1 MKTKLFFG
9 VLLLLFISV
18 SAGAVE
24 VVFDKN
30 YKTENMKIE
39 DDYIFFGRELVFSG
53 NTEDLIFMG
62 RDLDFT
68 GKTKLGLF
76 AFGKEIMV
84 NGKVGNGIASAGE
97 NISIQGEIKGTNF
110 MAGRRVVIQE
120 GAILNGT
127 VFTGAAELIIRG
139 KVNGDLYVGAG
150 KVTIENTVNG
160 NIKARTGRL
169 MILGEGKVNG
179 NLTYTSDKELSK
191 EELAKV
197 TGSVNFE
204 KNETS
209 KAGRF
214 FKSSGFWKFSF
225 LIKLLFLVA
234 FIASGLLFLFLP
246 PTRVL
251 ENQRPNDKFW
261 FTSLYGLIPLF
272 MYPAL
277 IVVSALL
284 VITLPLTGVLLL
296 SIIPIFFITKVL
308 GVTML
313 GQYLSGLF
321 KIKKE
326 NRFLF
331 FLIGMVCLAIFT
343 FIPFI
348 NFLFAIFIASLGFG
362 LITSYMFKLKTI

>member
-30 YKTENMKIE
+30 FKTENMKIE
-39 DDYIFFGRELVFSG
+39 DDYIFFGRKLVFSG

-68 GKTKLGLF
+68 GKTKLGIF

-84 NGKVGNGIASAGE
+84 NGKVGNG
-97 NISIQGEIKGTNF
+97 
-110 MAGRRVVIQE
+110 
-120 GAILNGT
+120 
-127 VFTGAAELIIRG
+127 
-139 KVNGDLYVGAG
+139 
-150 KVTIENTVNG
+150 
-160 NIKARTGRL
+160 IKARTGRL

-225 LIKLLFLVA
+225 LIKLFILVA

-277 IVVSALL
+277 IVISALL
-284 VITLPLTGVLLL
+284 VITLPLTVVLLL
-296 SIIPIFFITKVL
+296 AIIPIFFITKVL

-362 LITSYMFKLKTI
+362 LITSYIFKLKTV

>member
-9 VLLLLFISV
+9 VLLIFFMSV

-24 VVFDKN
+24 VVFDKDF
-30 YKTENMKIE
+30 KTESMKIE
-39 DDYIFFGRELVFSG
+39 DDYIYFGRKLDFSG

-68 GKTKLGLF
+68 GKTKLGLI
-76 AFGKEIMV
+76 AFGQEIMV
-84 NGKVGNGIASAGE
+84 NGKVGNGVTSAGE
-97 NISIQGEIKGTNF
+97 NISLQGEIKGTNF
-110 MAGRRVVIQE
+110 MAGRRIVIQE
-120 GAILNGT
+120 GAIVNGPI
-127 VFTGAAELIIRG
+127 FTGAAELIIRG

-150 KVTIENTVNG
+150 KIIIENTVNG

-169 MILGEGKVNG
+169 MIRDEGKVNG

-204 KNETS
+204 KNES
-209 KAGRF
+209 RRAGRF
-214 FKSSGFWKFSF
+214 FKGSGFWKFS
-225 LIKLLFLVA
+225 LIFKLFFLVA

-246 PTRVL
+246 PTKVL
-251 ENQRPNDKFW
+251 ENQRANDKFW

-272 MYPAL
+272 MYPAV
-277 IVVSALL
+277 IVISALL

-296 SIIPIFFITKVL
+296 AIIPIFFITKVL

-321 KIKKE
+321 KIKKV

-331 FLIGMVCLAIFT
+331 FLIGIVCLAIFT
-343 FIPFI
+343 FIPYL

-362 LITSYMFKLKTI
+362 LIISHIFKLKTV

>member
-9 VLLLLFISV
+9 VLLIFFISV

-24 VVFDKN
+24 VVFDRDF
-30 YKTENMKIE
+30 KTENMKIE
-39 DDYIFFGRELVFSG
+39 DDYIYFGRKLDFSG

-68 GKTKLGLF
+68 GKSRLGLF

-84 NGKVGNGIASAGE
+84 NGKVGNGITSAGE
-97 NISIQGEIKGTNF
+97 NISIQGEIKGSNF
-110 MAGRRVVIQE
+110 LAGRRIVIQE
-120 GAILNGT
+120 GAILNGP

-160 NIKARTGRL
+160 NIKAYTGRL

-179 NLTYTSDKELSK
+179 DLSYTSDKEISK

-197 TGSVNFE
+197 TGSVNFQ
-204 KNETS
+204 KKETRR
-209 KAGRF
+209 AGRF
-214 FKSSGFWKFSF
+214 FKSCRLWEYSF
-225 LIKLLFLVA
+225 IIKIFFLVA

-246 PTRVL
+246 PTKVL
-251 ENQRPNDKFW
+251 ENQRANDKFW
-261 FTSLYGLIPLF
+261 LTSLYGLIPLF

-277 IVVSALL
+277 IVISALL
-284 VITLPLTGVLLL
+284 VITLPLSAVLLL
-296 SIIPIFFITKVL
+296 AIIPISFITKVL

-321 KIKKE
+321 KIKKV

-331 FLIGMVCLAIFT
+331 FLIGVVCIAIFT
-343 FIPFI
+343 FIPFL
-348 NFLFAIFIASLGFG
+348 NFFFAIFIASLGVG
-362 LITSYMFKLKTI
+362 LIISHIFNLKTV

>member
-9 VLLLLFISV
+9 VLLIFFISV

-24 VVFDKN
+24 VVFDKDF
-30 YKTENMKIE
+30 KTENMKID
-39 DDYIFFGRELVFSG
+39 DDYIYFGRKLDFSG
-53 NTEDLIFMG
+53 HTEDLIFMG
-62 RDLDFT
+62 RNLDYT

-76 AFGKEIMV
+76 AFGQEIMI
-84 NGKVGNGIASAGE
+84 NGKVGNGITSAGE
-97 NISIQGEIKGTNF
+97 NISVQGEIKGTNF
-110 MAGRRVVIQE
+110 MAGRRIVIQE
-120 GAILNGT
+120 GAIVNGP
-127 VFTGAAELIIRG
+127 VFSGAAELIIRG

-197 TGSVNFE
+197 TGNVNFE

-209 KAGRF
+209 RSGRF

-225 LIKLLFLVA
+225 IIKLFFLIA

-246 PTRVL
+246 PTKVL
-251 ENQRPNDKFW
+251 EKQRSNDKFW
-261 FTSLYGLIPLF
+261 LSSLYGLIPLF

-277 IVVSALL
+277 IVISALL

-296 SIIPIFFITKVL
+296 AIIPISLITKVL

-321 KIKKE
+321 KIKKV

-331 FLIGMVCLAIFT
+331 FLIGVVCLAIFT

-348 NFLFAIFIASLGFG
+348 NLFFAIFIASLGVG
-362 LITSYMFKLKTI
+362 LIISHIFKLKTA

>member
-9 VLLLLFISV
+9 VLLIFFISM

-24 VVFDKN
+24 VVFDKDF
-30 YKTENMKIE
+30 KTENMEIE
-39 DDYIFFGRELVFSG
+39 DDYIYLGRRLDFSG

-76 AFGKEIMV
+76 AFGKAIMV
-84 NGKVGNGIASAGE
+84 NGKVGNGITSAGE
-97 NISIQGEIKGTNF
+97 NISIQGEIKGSNF
-110 MAGRRVVIQE
+110 IAGRRIVIQE
-120 GAILNGT
+120 GAIVNGPI
-127 VFTGAAELIIRG
+127 FTGAAELIIRG

-160 NIKARTGRL
+160 NINARTGRM
-169 MILGEGKVNG
+169 MILGDGKVNG
-179 NLTYTSDKELSK
+179 NLTYTSHKEISK

-197 TGSVNFE
+197 TGSVNFQNS
-204 KNETS
+204 KTS
-209 KAGRF
+209 KAGQF
-214 FKSSGFWKFSF
+214 FKSSGFWKYSF
-225 LIKLLFLVA
+225 IIKILFIVA

-246 PTRVL
+246 PTKVL
-251 ENQRPNDKFW
+251 ENQRANDKFW
-261 FTSLYGLIPLF
+261 LTSLYGLIPLF

-277 IVVSALL
+277 IVISALL
-284 VITLPLTGVLLL
+284 VVTLPLSGVLLL
-296 SIIPIFFITKVL
+296 AIIPISFITKVL

-313 GQYLSGLF
+313 GQYLSGIF
-321 KIKKE
+321 KIKKV

-331 FLIGMVCLAIFT
+331 FLIGMVCLAIFA

-348 NFLFAIFIASLGFG
+348 KFLFAIFIASLGFG
-362 LITSYMFKLKTI
+362 LITSHIFKLKTV